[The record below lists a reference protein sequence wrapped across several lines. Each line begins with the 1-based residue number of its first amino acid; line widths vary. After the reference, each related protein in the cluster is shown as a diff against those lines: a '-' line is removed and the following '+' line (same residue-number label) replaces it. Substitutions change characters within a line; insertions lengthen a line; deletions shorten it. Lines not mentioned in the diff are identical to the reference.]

1 MTFLSS
7 LYTFIIYPLELLFEV
22 IFVIA
27 NRVIGNEGLAI
38 VFLSLAV
45 NFLVLPLYKRADELQ
60 AEERDIQAKMAYRI
74 KRTKQTFKGDER
86 FMMLQEYYRINHYK
100 PIYALKSSASLLLQ
114 IPFFI
119 AAYRLLS
126 GMQSLQGM
134 SFGFIADLG
143 KEDATFM
150 IGSFPVNILPIVMTL
165 INIVTGIIYTKGQPL
180 KSKIQVYG
188 LAVVFLVLLYHSP
201 AGLVFYW
208 LLNNVFSLVK
218 NVFYKFK
225 NPKKVLSI
233 VLALVG
239 LILLILT
246 IISPDLS
253 FRRRGFILAGCILLW
268 LPLVLIKLL
277 GIVKKKTKKKSEIK
291 RALPQKSGLAFLL
304 GALLMALITGFLIPS
319 AFISASPEEFL
330 DIMHPYYNPFWYI
343 GNSML
348 LSFGSFVLWGGV
360 FYFFM
365 SDKVKALF
373 AVGMW
378 AMCGVSVFDYM
389 LFGTDL
395 GIISSTLKY
404 DATPLFAKSEYLFN
418 LAVVIAVV
426 IAFAFV
432 YMKFPNI
439 AKTILVVGS
448 LSVLGIGIY
457 NSNIIGEKYIW
468 FKNNVHVSEETPHF
482 NLSQNGKNVVVIMLD
497 RAMGTQ
503 APYIFNEKPELLEQ
517 FDGFTYYPNTISYG
531 SATNFASPALYGGY
545 EYTPQNMNKRD
556 NELLVDKHDEAL
568 KVMPVLFEE
577 NGYNVT
583 VFDPSYAGYSW
594 ISDLSIY
601 DEYENINSYYA
612 EGYFDYFAEN
622 DSNGTSIDSFA
633 RINEIRN
640 RNLFLYSIT
649 RISPL
654 ILFKTFYNEGL
665 YNESVVVK
673 SDDSSYLL
681 NKEEFLNNMEGNDSF
696 FLDSCAE
703 LKALPEITVIDS
715 SSDNNFFMMANR
727 TTHSPIYLQE
737 PNYLPVV
744 NVDNSAY
751 DVDMVDRYTIDGVTM
766 QMETEKQLTHYHV
779 NMAAYIQLGVW
790 FDYLRENGV
799 WDNTRIILVSDHGAG
814 LEQFGINCENF
825 NMEAYM
831 PLLMV
836 KDFNATGFTVCEDF
850 MTNGDTPTLA
860 TADIIEDPVNP
871 FTKIPINSDFK
882 ENTQYIFY
890 SQYWDVEVNNGYTF
904 LPGVWF
910 ALDGDPH
917 SPDSWKIVDAPSD

>member
-126 GMQSLQGM
+126 GMESLQGM
-134 SFGFIADLG
+134 SFAFITDLG
-143 KEDATFM
+143 KEDGTFM

-165 INIVTGIIYTKGQPL
+165 INIVTGIIYTKGHPL

-233 VLALVG
+233 VLALAG
-239 LILLILT
+239 LGLLVVT
-246 IISPDLS
+246 IISPDIPD
-253 FRRRGFILAGCILLW
+253 RRRSFLIAGSVLLVI
-268 LPLVLIKLL
+268 PLVAAKLPGL
-277 GIVKKKTKKKSEIK
+277 LRKKTKKKADTKEFPIK
-291 RALPQKSGLAFLL
+291 KSVFSFLF
-304 GALLMALITGFLIPS
+304 GAIVMALITGFLIPS
-319 AFISASPEEFL
+319 SVISASPEEFI
-330 DIMHPYYNPFWYI
+330 DIMNPYYNPFWYI

-348 LSFGSFVLWGGV
+348 LSFGCFVLWGGV

-365 SDKVKALF
+365 SDRMKAIF
-373 AVGMW
+373 SVGIW
-378 AMCGVSVFDYM
+378 AMCGVAVFDYM

-395 GIISSTLKY
+395 GIISSALKY
-404 DATPLFAKSEYLFN
+404 DVTPQFAKSEYLFN

-432 YMKFPNI
+432 YMKFPNV

-457 NSNIIGEKYIW
+457 NSSIIGEKYSW
-468 FKNNVHVSEETPHF
+468 FKKNVHISEEMPHF
-482 NLSQNGKNVVVIMLD
+482 TLSTTGQNVIVIMLD

-517 FDGFTYYPNTISYG
+517 FDGFTYYPNTVSYG
-531 SATNFASPALYGGY
+531 VATNFGSPALYGGY
-545 EYTPQNMNKRD
+545 EYTPEKMNERD
-556 NELLVDKHDEAL
+556 TELLVDKHDEAL
-568 KVMPVLFEE
+568 KVMPVIFNN
-577 NGYNVT
+577 NGYEVT
-583 VFDPSYAGYSW
+583 VLDPSYAGYTW
-594 ISDLSIY
+594 IPDVSIY
-601 DEYENINSYYA
+601 DECEGINAYIA
-612 EGYFDYFAEN
+612 EGYFDYFK
-622 DSNGTSIDSFA
+622 DVVKNGAQTDSFS
-633 RINEIRN
+633 RLKEIRN
-640 RNLFLYSIT
+640 RDFFFYSIMK
-649 RISPL
+649 ISPL
-654 ILFKTFYNEGL
+654 VLFDTIYNEGR
-665 YNESVVVK
+665 YNESVLVVA
-673 SDDSSYLL
+673 DPELQINEQD
-681 NKEEFLNNMEGNDSF
+681 FINNMSGNDSF
-696 FLDSCAE
+696 FLDSYAA
-703 LKALPEITVIDS
+703 LKMLPEITVVD
-715 SSDNNFFMMANR
+715 DNETNTFLMMGNK
-727 TTHSPIYLQE
+727 TTHSPCILQE
-737 PNYLPVV
+737 PDYIPVV
-744 NVDNSAY
+744 TPDNSAY
-751 DVDMVDRYTIDGVTM
+751 DVDMVERYTVDGVTM
-766 QMETEKQLTHYHV
+766 RMENEKQISHYHV
-779 NMAAYIQLGVW
+779 NMAAYIQLGAW
-790 FDYLRENGV
+790 FDYLREQGV
-799 WDNTRIILVSDHGAG
+799 WDNTRIIIVADHGTD
-814 LEQFGINCENF
+814 LHQF
-825 NMEAYM
+825 NMYYVGVDTEVFM

-836 KDFNATGFTVCEDF
+836 KDFNATGFTVNEEF

-860 TADIIEDPVNP
+860 MEGIIEDPVNP
-871 FTKIPINSDFK
+871 FTNNPINSDAK
-882 ENTQYIFY
+882 NGPQMLFY
-890 SQYWDVEVNNGYTF
+890 SEEWNVDVNNGNTY
-904 LPGVWF
+904 LPGDWLV
-910 ALDGDPH
+910 LSGDPH
-917 SPDSWKIVDAPSD
+917 DESSWTYSGFH

>member
-1 MTFLSS
+1 MPGFS
-7 LYTFIIYPLELLFEV
+7 Y
-22 IFVIA
+22 
-27 NRVIGNEGLAI
+27 
-38 VFLSLAV
+38 
-45 NFLVLPLYKRADELQ
+45 LVY
-60 AEERDIQAKMAYRI
+60 
-74 KRTKQTFKGDER
+74 
-86 FMMLQEYYRINHYK
+86 
-100 PIYALKSSASLLLQ
+100 
-114 IPFFI
+114 
-119 AAYRLLS
+119 
-126 GMQSLQGM
+126 
-134 SFGFIADLG
+134 
-143 KEDATFM
+143 
-150 IGSFPVNILPIVMTL
+150 V
-165 INIVTGIIYTKGQPL
+165 
-180 KSKIQVYG
+180 
-188 LAVVFLVLLYHSP
+188 
-201 AGLVFYW
+201 
-208 LLNNVFSLVK
+208 
-218 NVFYKFK
+218 
-225 NPKKVLSI
+225 
-233 VLALVG
+233 
-239 LILLILT
+239 
-246 IISPDLS
+246 
-253 FRRRGFILAGCILLW
+253 
-268 LPLVLIKLL
+268 
-277 GIVKKKTKKKSEIK
+277 
-291 RALPQKSGLAFLL
+291 
-304 GALLMALITGFLIPS
+304 
-319 AFISASPEEFL
+319 
-330 DIMHPYYNPFWYI
+330 
-343 GNSML
+343 
-348 LSFGSFVLWGGV
+348 
-360 FYFFM
+360 
-365 SDKVKALF
+365 
-373 AVGMW
+373 
-378 AMCGVSVFDYM
+378 
-389 LFGTDL
+389 FGTDL
-395 GIISSTLKY
+395 GDISV
-404 DATPLFAKSEYLFN
+404 N
-418 LAVVIAVV
+418 
-426 IAFAFV
+426 FV
-432 YMKFPNI
+432 YFIPFEF
-439 AKTILVVGS
+439 S
-448 LSVLGIGIY
+448 
-457 NSNIIGEKYIW
+457 
-468 FKNNVHVSEETPHF
+468 
-482 NLSQNGKNVVVIMLD
+482 LSQNLINLLLIIVAVAITLYLYVKKPKLCIDLIVAIAAVSLVVSFVNMIPVNRAYKENVLKVQNDFPRFTLSAGGKNVMIIMLD
-497 RAMGTQ
+497 RAPGYLV
-503 APYIFNEKPELLEQ
+503 PIVFEECPELYEQ